1 MAETTDPGSS
11 SARARR
17 SLVPGAVTVVVA
29 VSLLIAAIAY
39 VVGSALP
46 AVYQSSG
53 LVRIVVLSQQGRSD
67 GVVTAENDTATQL
80 VQLAES
86 QPVLDSAGA
95 SLGVSSGSLG
105 GKITASTLGAQNLV
119 QVQATGDSPRSA
131 RARAIAATQA
141 LAAYAGGLNA
151 QAVGQY
157 LSGVQ
162 SALGPISQQIS
173 ATYAR
178 ISKDSAVLRAAD
190 TLELETLLAT
200 RSQVVGQVA
209 RDAASNRTSLQVV
222 SYSSA
227 PSVVYPKPALYAL
240 VAFIA
245 ALILVGRLGFMAVSR
260 RRS

>member
-1 MAETTDPGSS
+1 M
-11 SARARR
+11 
-17 SLVPGAVTVVVA
+17 PGAVTVVVA
-29 VSLLIAAIAY
+29 VSLLIAAVAY

-53 LVRIVVLSQQGRSD
+53 LVRVVVLSQQGRTD
-67 GVVTAENDTATQL
+67 GAVTAENDTATQL
-80 VQLAES
+80 VQLADS
-86 QPVLDSAGA
+86 QPVLDSAA
-95 SLGVSSGSLG
+95 AQLGVSSGSLA

-119 QVQATGDSPRSA
+119 QVQATGDSRGRA
-131 RARAIAATQA
+131 RARALAVTQA
-141 LAAYAGGLNA
+141 VARYVGGLNT
-151 QAVGQY
+151 QAAVQY
-157 LSGVQ
+157 LDTAQ
-162 SALGPISQQIS
+162 SALGPISRQIS

-209 RDAASNRTSLQVV
+209 RDAASNQTSLQVV
-222 SYSSA
+222 SYSGA

>member
-1 MAETTDPGSS
+1 M
-11 SARARR
+11 
-17 SLVPGAVTVVVA
+17 VVA
-29 VSLLIAAIAY
+29 NSLLIAAIAY

-46 AVYQSSG
+46 GVYQSSG
-53 LVRIVVLSQQGRSD
+53 LVRVVVLSQQGRTD

-80 VQLAES
+80 VQLAGS
-86 QPVLDSAGA
+86 QPVLDSAAA
-95 SLGVSSGSLG
+95 SLGESSASLS

-119 QVQATGDSPRSA
+119 QVQATGDSRASA
-131 RARAIAATQA
+131 RARALAATQA
-141 LAAYAGGLNA
+141 LAAYVGGLNA
-151 QAVGQY
+151 QTVQQY
-157 LSGVQ
+157 LGTVQ
-162 SALGPISQQIS
+162 SALGPISRQIS

-190 TLELETLLAT
+190 TLQLETLLST
-200 RSQVVGQVA
+200 RSQVIGQVA

-222 SYSSA
+222 SYSDA

-260 RRS
+260 KRS